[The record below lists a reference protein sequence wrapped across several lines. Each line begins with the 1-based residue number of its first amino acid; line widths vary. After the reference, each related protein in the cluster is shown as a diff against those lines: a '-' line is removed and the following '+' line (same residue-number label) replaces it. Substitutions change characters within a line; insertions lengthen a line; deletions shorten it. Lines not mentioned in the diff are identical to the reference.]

1 MTAALTLDVILVIAL
16 VGFLVSGLRRGLA
29 RSLGSMLGLAAGAVA
44 AYFLAPLLT
53 GIVPWPLWRVFF
65 VVTAAVFL
73 LILGHSIGS
82 AIGRLIGR
90 GVDRT
95 ALRPVDR
102 LLGGAAT
109 LVTAALAV
117 SLLAGSVTA
126 LGAPVFSRAASEST
140 VITGIQRLTPDPVD
154 SALAQL
160 RSLVLADGVPV
171 LGQDIGGVT
180 TAPSTAPDV
189 ETSTDPLVTASASVV
204 RITGTAYACG
214 QNQSGSGFVVSANRI
229 VTNAHVVAGVDQP
242 VVQAPNGQSIEGRVV
257 YFDARDDLAVIAT
270 TGLTVPALDLNEH
283 LAPGD
288 ESVVQGYPFG
298 GPFVSGGAEV
308 LAVSSERLRDIYGDS
323 TSEREVYTLAAEIN
337 PGNSGGPLLA
347 LDGEVAGVVFA
358 KSADSSQ
365 LGYAMTNTELAP
377 VVDVAPELSAAV
389 SSGSCIAE

>member
-1 MTAALTLDVILVIAL
+1 MTAALVLDVILVVVL
-16 VGFLVSGLRRGLA
+16 VGFLISGLRHGLA
-29 RSLGSMLGLAAGAVA
+29 RSLGSILGLAAGGVA
-44 AYFLAPLLT
+44 AFLLAPILT
-53 GIVPWPLWRVFF
+53 GIVPWPFWRVFF

-73 LILGHSIGS
+73 LIVGHSIGR

-95 ALRPVDR
+95 ALRPLDR
-102 LLGGAAT
+102 MLGGAAT
-109 LVTAALAV
+109 LVTAALV
-117 SLLAGSVTA
+117 TSLLAGSMTA
-126 LGAPVFSRAASEST
+126 LGAPVLSRAANDSA
-140 VITGIQRLTPDPVD
+140 VISGIERLTPDPVD
-154 SALAQL
+154 SALARL
-160 RSLVLADGVPV
+160 RSLILADGVPV
-171 LGQDIGGVT
+171 LGQGLGGVA
-180 TAPSTAPDV
+180 TAPSAAPEV
-189 ETSTDPLVTASASVV
+189 ETATDPLIAASASVV

-214 QNQSGSGFVVSANRI
+214 QNQSGSGFVIASNRI

-242 VVQAPNGQSIEGRVV
+242 VVEAPNGQSIEGRVV

-270 TGLTVPALDLNEH
+270 IGLDVPPLALNEP
-283 LAPGD
+283 LAIGD

-298 GPFVSGGAEV
+298 GPFVSDGAEV
-308 LAVSSERLRDIYGDS
+308 LAVSTERLRDIYGGQ

-377 VVDVAPELSAAV
+377 VADAAPGLSAQV
-389 SSGSCIAE
+389 SSGSCVAG

>member
-1 MTAALTLDVILVIAL
+1 MCTSLVRAPSRETSRCLAALLTSRPLPRRP
-16 VGFLVSGLRRGLA
+16 LR
-29 RSLGSMLGLAAGAVA
+29 AVLSRP
-44 AYFLAPLLT
+44 FTPL
-53 GIVPWPLWRVFF
+53 
-65 VVTAAVFL
+65 
-73 LILGHSIGS
+73 
-82 AIGRLIGR
+82 
-90 GVDRT
+90 
-95 ALRPVDR
+95 
-102 LLGGAAT
+102 
-109 LVTAALAV
+109 
-117 SLLAGSVTA
+117 
-126 LGAPVFSRAASEST
+126 
-140 VITGIQRLTPDPVD
+140 
-154 SALAQL
+154 
-160 RSLVLADGVPV
+160 
-171 LGQDIGGVT
+171 
-180 TAPSTAPDV
+180 
-189 ETSTDPLVTASASVV
+189 
-204 RITGTAYACG
+204 
-214 QNQSGSGFVVSANRI
+214 QSW
-229 VTNAHVVAGVDQP
+229 HVVAGVDQP

-270 TGLTVPALDLNEH
+270 TGLTVPALDLNEP